1 MHTHATKKLGY
12 ILFHLASVALLFF
25 ILLLLPQEN
34 FYPFIIFLAVA
45 GISRSQYLVSKS
57 IGFILTVEP
66 GEVYKYYGE
75 TDNGNIILS
84 RLTAS
89 GKYEDGIY
97 TSKKVEWFDDP
108 IYGSTYIYGK
118 STKDRYLLFLHNP
131 EEMIQQDKKY

>member
-1 MHTHATKKLGY
+1 MTTRSTKKLGY
-12 ILFHLASVALLFF
+12 ILFHLASVAIFF
-25 ILLLLPQEN
+25 FVVLLLPREN
-34 FYPFIIFLAVA
+34 FYPLILFLAVA

-89 GKYEDGIY
+89 EKYEDGIY

-118 STKDRYLLFLHNP
+118 STKDRYLFFLHDPKEKVEQEN
-131 EEMIQQDKKY
+131 K